1 MSSSLEIA
9 PSLEPGSMP
18 DTPSSNVPVPSPE
31 VLLPPAF
38 GQVWLWLFKAGV
50 AAGLLLGVVEGIER
64 NLTLSSFFLSF
75 SERVGFLNAG
85 AISACGTLLLVA
97 LIALLPALGSTVSR
111 RLRTASFWVE
121 IGILTSLY
129 LSLLAGVSF
138 LASTCIY
145 VPFVNLLYGLADKGL
160 PLSGRMSRYHLITF
174 LAFLG
179 GVALLTAL
187 IQTFLRRT
195 GFRLSPRNALIAG
208 LISLIGGL
216 AAYWLDGRYFVGY
229 YEDTFHN
236 PLAVLQVS
244 LLTITFLFLLQLD
257 ALNQFL
263 TKGMWVLVG
272 LITLLAGWA
281 GIQFDHNQNVKALIW
296 RRSVLIRQYVGL
308 AQKVI
313 DFDQDG
319 FSPILGGG
327 DTDDRNPNINPLAA
341 EIPGNGIDENMLG
354 GDGKVTI
361 PSVAPDLAPVR
372 VPETMA
378 PDAPKR
384 NVLFLSIDALRA
396 DHMGIYGYNRSTSP
410 NLDRFASRGLL
421 FLNSYSQASNTGHSF
436 SSIATSNYGEGIFD
450 PAAPN
455 LPTTFKE
462 NGYQTIFL
470 SKRIMGHLLKN
481 RRWSIYKTII
491 YRGMDVDDQIKTGRK
506 SSDAKTLT
514 DKLIEFL
521 KKHEDAGEM
530 GQPFYTWVHFTD
542 PHAQYQAHSEFN
554 YGSRNID
561 LYDGEIAY
569 ADFHLG
575 RLFTYLE
582 SSGLLNTTLVIITAD
597 HGEAFGEHGEYFH
610 ASRPYREQTHV
621 PLIVRAPGIEPR
633 RIETPVGSLDIAPTA
648 LAFAGLKIP
657 ASFQGLSLL
666 QLARAQTPPSRLII
680 SETPRNLTE
689 PSFLA
694 WGVTDTAHPEWR
706 LIYDARGNTWEL
718 YNLKDD
724 PEEHH
729 NLIDQRP
736 AEAARMKQAFGEWMD
751 RQSQHPRYRR
761 WSAAEKN
768 EEE

>member
-1 MSSSLEIA
+1 
-9 PSLEPGSMP
+9 
-18 DTPSSNVPVPSPE
+18 
-31 VLLPPAF
+31 
-38 GQVWLWLFKAGV
+38 
-50 AAGLLLGVVEGIER
+50 
-64 NLTLSSFFLSF
+64 
-75 SERVGFLNAG
+75 
-85 AISACGTLLLVA
+85 
-97 LIALLPALGSTVSR
+97 
-111 RLRTASFWVE
+111 VE
-121 IGILTSLY
+121 IGTLTGLY
-129 LSLLAGVSF
+129 FGLLGGVSF
-138 LASTCIY
+138 LASNCIY

-187 IQTFLRRT
+187 LQTFMRRT
-195 GFRLSPRNALIAG
+195 RFSLSPRNALIAG
-208 LISLIGGL
+208 LVSLIAGL
-216 AAYWLDGRYFVGY
+216 AAYGLDGRYFVGY

-244 LLTITFLFLLQLD
+244 LLTIAFLFLLH
-257 ALNQFL
+257 LNGFNQVL
-263 TKGMWVLVG
+263 AKTLWIVVGMV
-272 LITLLAGWA
+272 TLMAGWA
-281 GIQFDHNQNVKALIW
+281 GIRFDQNQNVKALVW

-308 AQKVI
+308 AQKII
-313 DFDQDG
+313 DFDRDG

-327 DTDDRNPNINPLAA
+327 DTDDRNPNINPLAV
-341 EIPGNGIDENMLG
+341 EIAGNGIDENMFG

-361 PSVAPDLAPVR
+361 PSVAPDLSAFR
-372 VPETMA
+372 IPETIA

-436 SSIATSNYGEGIFD
+436 SSIATSSYGEGIFD
-450 PAAPN
+450 PTAPN

-470 SKRIMGHLLKN
+470 SKRIMGHLLQN
-481 RRWSIYKTII
+481 RRWSVYKTII

-521 KKHEDAGEM
+521 KKHEDAGE
-530 GQPFYTWVHFTD
+530 GESPFYTWVHFTD

-575 RLFTYLE
+575 RLFSYLE
-582 SSGLLNTTLVIITAD
+582 SSGLLDHTIVMITAD

-610 ASRPYREQTHV
+610 ASRPYREQVHV
-621 PLIVRAPGIEPR
+621 PLIVRVPGIEPR
-633 RIETPVGSLDIAPTA
+633 RVETPVGSLDIASTA
-648 LAFAGLKIP
+648 LAFAGVKIP
-657 ASFQGLSLL
+657 ASFQGLNLL
-666 QLARAQTPPSRLII
+666 QLARAQNPPSRLLI

-706 LIYDARGNTWEL
+706 LIYDAKGNTWEL
-718 YNLKDD
+718 YNLKED
-724 PEEHH
+724 PEERR

-736 AEAARMKQAFGEWMD
+736 AEAARLKQAFGEWMD
-751 RQSQHPRYRR
+751 RQSQHPQYRR

-768 EEE
+768 